1 VHELAHA
8 TVAFVLGDTS
18 QVERNRLSFN
28 PLRHVSWLGML
39 AFLLIGLGWA
49 KPVWVDQTRFRIK
62 NRDLGMFLV
71 SIAGVTANFA
81 TALLV
86 LLGMAVTMTVVWMS
100 SGSSLYDVLQFM
112 MPLELGPDARGVAVA
127 LSYYMLMVNLL
138 LGLFNL
144 LPLPPLDGFQALRSL
159 YRWLRRA
166 TDRTRAVEDVPWGT
180 AEVASGDLAARSPA
194 KIHFEIGLE
203 YQRAGQWDEAIARYR
218 QAIEHDEDF
227 AQAYYNQGLAYWAKD
242 RPSLATSAFRAARQ
256 SGDDA
261 EVRIQ
266 AGLRLRELAEEEHGA
281 PGLHRPPPIP
291 LELGHE
297 AETVIG
303 AGYSLDPALTRK
315 VWLRLAAGGMAMLV
329 LAVVAWLVVTAV
341 TLEAM
346 LQ

>member
-8 TVAFVLGDTS
+8 AVAFVLGDTS

-49 KPVWVDQTRFRIK
+49 KPVWVDQTRLRVK

-86 LLGMAVTMTVVWMS
+86 LLGMAVTMTVVWMW
-100 SGSSLYDVLQFM
+100 SGASLYDVLQFM
-112 MPLELGPDARGVAVA
+112 MPLELGPDARGLAVA

-144 LPLPPLDGFQALRSL
+144 LPLPPLDGFRALQSL
-159 YRWLRRA
+159 YRWLRSA
-166 TDRTRAVEDVPWGT
+166 TDHTRAAEGARLRT
-180 AEVASGDLAARSPA
+180 AEVASGDLASRSPA
-194 KIHFEIGLE
+194 KIHFDIGLE
-203 YQRAGQWDEAIARYR
+203 YQRKGQWDEAIARYR
-218 QAIEHDEDF
+218 QAIEHDEGF
-227 AQAYYNQGLAYWAKD
+227 SLAYYNQGLAFWAKD
-242 RPSLATSAFRAARQ
+242 RRELAASAFRAARR

-261 EVRIQ
+261 EVQIQ
-266 AGLRLRELAEEEHGA
+266 ADLRLSELAEEEQGA
-281 PGLHRPPPIP
+281 PALHRPLPLP
-291 LELGHE
+291 LEPGHGL
-297 AETVIG
+297 ETVTG
-303 AGYSLDPALTRK
+303 TGYSLDPALARR
-315 VWLRLAAGGMAMLV
+315 VWLRLAVGGMAMLV

-341 TLEAM
+341 TLAAM
-346 LQ
+346 V